1 MSTYLT
7 INLIIVAVPLAL
19 TFLPVFRFYRKW
31 RPLLASIVIVGGLFI
46 FWDALFTIR
55 GDWTFNPLYVNGLKV
70 LSLPPEEWLFF
81 FTVPYSCLFLYEGIS
96 AIVLDIKIFYSS
108 AFYVLLSGLSLYAAW
123 MFRGKE
129 YTLVVSLLSAAVF
142 LLGASRLRY
151 IFTSRVYWIWIT
163 LGMGLF
169 VVFNHFLAA
178 LPVVIYS
185 PLAITNFRLA
195 SIPIEDFFYNYC
207 LLTLYLAIYIRVK
220 NLASH

>member
-1 MSTYLT
+1 MSIYLT
-7 INLIIVAVPLAL
+7 INLIIVAIPLVL
-19 TFLPVFRFYRKW
+19 TFLPIFRSYRKW
-31 RPLLASIVIVGGLFI
+31 GPLSASIITVGGLFI
-46 FWDALFTIR
+46 FWDVIFTLR
-55 GDWTFNPLYVNGLKV
+55 NDWTFNPLYVNGLKI

-96 AIVLDIKIFYSS
+96 ALILDIKIFYSS
-108 AFYVLLSGLSLYAAW
+108 AFYILLSGLSLSAAW
-123 MFRGKE
+123 MLHNKE
-129 YTLVVSLLSAAVF
+129 YALVVSLLCAAVF

-169 VVFNHFLAA
+169 FIFDHFLTA
-178 LPVVIYS
+178 LPVVVYS

-207 LLTLYLAIYIRVK
+207 LLTLYLAVYLRVK
-220 NLASH
+220 NIASR